1 MQTLKGYLYNY
12 SPTIDCLGDGT
23 FTFEEFVAVMANMG
37 GISEHPEEDEEEE
50 LRQAFKVERDN
61 NRDGNN
67 GNPSERVGAPC
78 ERRILN
84 RPLMRC
90 LYFIT
95 KTISRF
101 YFC

>member
-1 MQTLKGYLYNY
+1 MRTLKGYIQ
-12 SPTIDCLGDGT
+12 TIIPQTIECLGDGT

-67 GNPSERVGAPC
+67 GNPPERVDAPC

-84 RPLMRC
+84 RSLM
-90 LYFIT
+90 
-95 KTISRF
+95 
-101 YFC
+101 